1 MVPFKS
7 IRAWEQETGTKY
19 HDLSPLS
26 KHNVRQGL
34 STDRILSNSISLV
47 NEQGK
52 HRGDEEASQVRKR
65 ENAEFLTLWDQCGP
79 ANPSRLIGDLSNS
92 SRLNRSALPIKS
104 REMKGKFE

>member
-7 IRAWEQETGTKY
+7 IRAWEQETGTKF

-34 STDRILSNSISLV
+34 STDRVLSNNISLV

-52 HRGDEEASQVRKR
+52 HRGDEEASQVQNR

-79 ANPSRLIGDLSNS
+79 ASS
-92 SRLNRSALPIKS
+92 SRLNRSALAIKS
-104 REMKGKFE
+104 QGMKGKFE